1 MSGQS
6 HFVRISHGFQR
17 STHEDSRGGT
27 AALKPACLARDSER
41 AVEMPAKLTIE
52 SDRILEPIERISEFL
67 FGLIMAALKEDEPSV
82 TGRS

>member
-1 MSGQS
+1 M
-6 HFVRISHGFQR
+6 
-17 STHEDSRGGT
+17 
-27 AALKPACLARDSER
+27 KPACLARDSER
-41 AVEMPAKLTIE
+41 AAEMPAKLTVE

>member
-1 MSGQS
+1 MNTYERPKP
-6 HFVRISHGFQR
+6 FRADFPWVPK
-17 STHEDSRGGT
+17 T

-41 AVEMPAKLTIE
+41 AVEMPAKLTVE
-52 SDRILEPIERISEFL
+52 SHRILEPIERISEFL